1 MKVWVNGTFDVLHI
15 GHVRLLEYAASLG
28 SLRVGIDTDE
38 RVKELKGEDR
48 PFNTLKDRT
57 DMLLALKC
65 VNDVKSF
72 GSRFEM
78 LELIKEWEPDY
89 MVVGGDYKDKEVIGS
104 EYAKELVFFDR
115 LPAYSTTNILNY
127 YNT

>member
-1 MKVWVNGTFDVLHI
+1 
-15 GHVRLLEYAASLG
+15 
-28 SLRVGIDTDE
+28 
-38 RVKELKGEDR
+38 
-48 PFNTLKDRT
+48 
-57 DMLLALKC
+57 MLLALKC

-72 GSRFEM
+72 DSRFEM

-115 LPAYSTTNILNY
+115 LPTYSTTSILNY

>member
-1 MKVWVNGTFDVLHI
+1 
-15 GHVRLLEYAASLG
+15 
-28 SLRVGIDTDE
+28 
-38 RVKELKGEDR
+38 
-48 PFNTLKDRT
+48 
-57 DMLLALKC
+57 MLLALKC